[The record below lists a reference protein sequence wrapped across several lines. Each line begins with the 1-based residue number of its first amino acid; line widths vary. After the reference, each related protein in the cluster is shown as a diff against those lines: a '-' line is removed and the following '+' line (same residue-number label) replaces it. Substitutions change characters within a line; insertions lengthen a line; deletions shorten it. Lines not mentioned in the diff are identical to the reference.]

1 MTSKKSDLVK
11 MEPVPPVASPPLL
24 EDLRRMIEE
33 TPGKVL
39 LLLST
44 PP

>member
-1 MTSKKSDLVK
+1 MTSKKSDLMK

-33 TPGKVL
+33 TGKVL

>member
-1 MTSKKSDLVK
+1 MTIRKRDLVK
-11 MEPVPPVASPPLL
+11 MEPVPPVESPPLL

-33 TPGKVL
+33 TRQGV